1 MLMSVI
7 WARNRFVGP
16 DLELRLF
23 ERLEWWEHL
32 VELVELVGLAELAE
46 FVEFVELLIVL
57 ELVIYY

>member
-1 MLMSVI
+1 MD
-7 WARNRFVGP
+7 P

-32 VELVELVGLAELAE
+32 VELVELVGLAE